1 MHPNL
6 HGGNVSL
13 CPHRATRRLSTRK
26 RVEKEAVLEIDDG
39 LLARK
44 RDEMRH
50 WPQNGRPHGDP
61 PPAEPLH
68 TEEGR

>member
-1 MHPNL
+1 M
-6 HGGNVSL
+6 
-13 CPHRATRRLSTRK
+13 
-26 RVEKEAVLEIDDG
+26 EKEAVLEIDDG

-50 WPQNGRPHGDP
+50 WPQNGCTHGDP
-61 PPAEPLH
+61 PPAELLY